1 MLLGFF
7 IIFLISEYR
16 YSLCVNPVAFGPKV
30 INIPR
35 QGPSL
40 APGINFEMK
49 VKNSF
54 SLNFEL
60 NNALFI
66 FPLEVEVGIRE
77 YLGDRNFDGF
87 YLYQGLASWVL
98 VSLWEAIGL
107 KKKQNSSED
116 RNNPPLIELV
126 IPHLILTFGY
136 KYIDKKGFTLDPFLG
151 SKILPHFFL
160 FSSGV
165 PFFPVLGLYLG
176 YSW

>member
-1 MLLGFF
+1 
-7 IIFLISEYR
+7 
-16 YSLCVNPVAFGPKV
+16 VNPVAFGPDV
-30 INIPR
+30 MNIPR

-66 FPLEVEVGIRE
+66 FPVEVEVGIRE

-107 KKKQNSSED
+107 KKKQNSLME
-116 RNNPPLIELV
+116 LI

-151 SKILPHFFL
+151 LRIILSDL
-160 FSSGV
+160 LLTSSV
-165 PFFPVLGLYLG
+165 PAHFPVVGLYLG